1 MKWIEICIHTT
12 NEAVE
17 PITNIFRDMGSDGTM
32 IADAADLQ
40 KERKGRFGE
49 IYELNPV
56 DFPQEGVHIKAYFPS
71 DSKLHSKLEKM
82 RQEVENLALYGFD
95 LGKNKWTYRE
105 IEDADWASAWKT
117 YYKPVKISEK
127 IIIVP
132 TWEDYHPKPDEMV
145 IELDPGMAF
154 GTGTHPTTM
163 LCIQALE
170 RHIQQNDVI
179 LDVGC
184 GSGVL
189 SIASIKLGAQMAYA
203 FDLDDVAVSST
214 RQNAQLNHMEKS
226 IKARQN
232 NLLDGVDIRADVI
245 VANILAE
252 IIVPFVA
259 DAWDNLKKNGLFIA
273 SGIIISKRAL
283 VQETLQEHGFTLI
296 EVNEMDDWVAIVAQK
311 K

>member
-1 MKWIEICIHTT
+1 KKNCSENSIKLKVIEQQKNKMILSSNVLKKRLKVSDGVDNLHCYISNRNEWYNVKWIEICIHTT

-132 TWEDYHPKPDEMV
+132 TWEDYHPKPD
-145 IELDPGMAF
+145 
-154 GTGTHPTTM
+154 
-163 LCIQALE
+163 
-170 RHIQQNDVI
+170 
-179 LDVGC
+179 
-184 GSGVL
+184 
-189 SIASIKLGAQMAYA
+189 
-203 FDLDDVAVSST
+203 
-214 RQNAQLNHMEKS
+214 
-226 IKARQN
+226 
-232 NLLDGVDIRADVI
+232 
-245 VANILAE
+245 
-252 IIVPFVA
+252 
-259 DAWDNLKKNGLFIA
+259 
-273 SGIIISKRAL
+273 
-283 VQETLQEHGFTLI
+283 
-296 EVNEMDDWVAIVAQK
+296 
-311 K
+311 